1 MGIIIGEAWDRLTY
15 FLKDLCYDM
24 KCLLR
29 AVLGGIRI
37 LKKQPGS
44 VSKLGVLGD

>member
-1 MGIIIGEAWDRLTY
+1 MGIIMVEAWDRLTY

-29 AVLGGIRI
+29 AVLDGIRI
-37 LKKQPGS
+37 LRS
-44 VSKLGVLGD
+44 SLGQ